1 MWGLGWRGIFCYVLF
16 CLWMSNYSNTIWK
29 AIFPVLNFF
38 CIFVRNHFD
47 HVYVALYLHYL
58 FCFFF
63 SPYSGLLIYE
73 SISLLVLHNLDYYSY
88 IISFKLGRL
97 ILPTLFFFLSIV
109 LAILVPLPFWII
121 SYKLSCWNFQKN
133 YIKYVYQFE
142 NWIPFYVES
151 PNSWA

>member
-1 MWGLGWRGIFCYVLF
+1 MFCFACGCLITPTPFERLSFQYWISFASLSEIILIMFMWLF
-16 CLWMSNYSNTIWK
+16 IYITCS
-29 AIFPVLNFF
+29 V
-38 CIFVRNHFD
+38 
-47 HVYVALYLHYL
+47 
-58 FCFFF
+58 FFF
-63 SPYSGLLIYE
+63 SPYSGLLISE